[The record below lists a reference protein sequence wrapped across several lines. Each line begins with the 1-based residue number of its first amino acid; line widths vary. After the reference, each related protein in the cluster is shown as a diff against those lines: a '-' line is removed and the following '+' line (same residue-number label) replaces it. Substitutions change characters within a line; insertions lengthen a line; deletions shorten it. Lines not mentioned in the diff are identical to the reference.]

1 MVIQPKIRGFICIT
15 AHPEGCAAAVRE
27 QIRVVQSRGSLPKV
41 PKRVLVIGASGGY
54 GLATRIA
61 AAFGNGSSTVGV
73 FFERP
78 SQNGKP
84 ASAGWYNSVAFEQ
97 EARKAGLYARSFN
110 GDAFTDEMKQKVVD
124 AIRTDLGQI
133 DLVVYSIAA
142 PRRTDPETGTTYK
155 SVLKT
160 TGAPYSALNLDTD
173 KVVLNE
179 VTVDPATP
187 EEIEATVKVMGGED
201 WERWINA
208 LAEHDLLAPGATS
221 VSYSYIGPEVTR
233 PFYREGTI
241 GRAKEHLEA
250 TARRLNA
257 RLAER
262 GGCAYV
268 SVNKAVV
275 TQASSAIPVVP
286 LYLTLLM
293 RVMKEQRLHEDC
305 IQQIDRMFRDKL
317 DGARPREL
325 DEKARL
331 RLDDWE
337 MRPEV
342 QAEVVRRWKL
352 ISVDNLDT
360 LGDWTGYRAN
370 FLQLFGFGI
379 NGVDYDA
386 DVDPARDFGYP
397 VD

>member
-1 MVIQPKIRGFICIT
+1 MVIHPKIRGFICIT
-15 AHPEGCAAAVRE
+15 AHPEGCAASVRE
-27 QIRVVQSRGSLPKV
+27 QIRLVQSRGPLPLA

-61 AAFGNGSSTVGV
+61 TAFGNGASTIGV

-97 EARKAGLYARSFN
+97 EAKAAGLYARSFN
-110 GDAFTDEMKQKVVD
+110 GDAFSDEMKRKVVE
-124 AIRTDLGQI
+124 AIRADLGQI
-133 DLVVYSIAA
+133 DLVVYSIAS
-142 PRRTDPETGTTYK
+142 PRRTDPDSGITYK

-160 TGAPYSALNLDTD
+160 TDRPYTALNLDTD

-187 EEIEATVKVMGGED
+187 EEIESTVKVMGGED
-201 WERWINA
+201 WQRWID
-208 LAEHDLLAPGATS
+208 LLEQEGLLAPAASS
-221 VSYSYIGPEVTR
+221 VSYSYIGPEITR

-241 GRAKEHLEA
+241 GRAKDHLEA
-250 TARRLNA
+250 TAHALNT
-257 RLAER
+257 RLAAR

-286 LYLTLLM
+286 LYLTLLI
-293 RVMKEQRLHEDC
+293 RVMKDHGIHEDC
-305 IQQIDRMFRDKL
+305 IHQIDRLFREKL
-317 DGARPREL
+317 IGNKPIEVDANG
-325 DEKARL
+325 RL

-337 MRPEV
+337 MRPEI
-342 QAEVVRRWKL
+342 QAEVIRRWKL
-352 ISVDNLDT
+352 ITTETLDS

-370 FLQLFGFGI
+370 FLQLFGFGMD
-379 NGVDYDA
+379 GVDYDA
-386 DVDPARDFGYP
+386 DLDPDRTFGYP
-397 VD
+397 VE